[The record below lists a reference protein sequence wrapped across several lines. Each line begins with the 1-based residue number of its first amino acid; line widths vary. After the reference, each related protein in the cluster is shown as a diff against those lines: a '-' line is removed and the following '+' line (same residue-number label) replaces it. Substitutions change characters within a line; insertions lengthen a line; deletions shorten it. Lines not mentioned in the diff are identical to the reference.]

1 MPVKRYNGTSWD
13 VIAGDGAQGPSGTSA
28 LTTKGDILTF
38 DTAPN
43 RLAVGTDGQALV
55 ADSTQAK
62 GIAWAAPNG
71 LSFISTTAFSGVA
84 SVSINNCFSAT
95 YNNYLI
101 TITTTSSG
109 NTPTMKLRVSG
120 TDSSASYYDGK
131 ISSVSTTGTTLAAT
145 VQANVTTGWK
155 IGNSAGQLSG
165 SLDILVKSPFLA
177 NTTAYNTTANYGS
190 NMGPQSGIEIN
201 AGYHAA
207 GTSYDGF
214 TLTFTSNAIGTVRV
228 YGLRN

>member
-1 MPVKRYNGTSWD
+1 MDFESN
-13 VIAGDGAQGPSGTSA
+13 A
-28 LTTKGDILTF
+28 DILRDLMDQLHTLHKENARF
-38 DTAPN
+38 LHKIEDLGAFYKRFTGEKYKENPAIYGRVKLCIDTAH
-43 RLAVGTDGQALV
+43 
-55 ADSTQAK
+55 
-62 GIAWAAPNG
+62 IFAA
-71 LSFISTTAFSGVA
+71 
-84 SVSINNCFSAT
+84 
-95 YNNYLI
+95 
-101 TITTTSSG
+101 
-109 NTPTMKLRVSG
+109 
-120 TDSSASYYDGK
+120 
-131 ISSVSTTGTTLAAT
+131 
-145 VQANVTTGWK
+145 GWK